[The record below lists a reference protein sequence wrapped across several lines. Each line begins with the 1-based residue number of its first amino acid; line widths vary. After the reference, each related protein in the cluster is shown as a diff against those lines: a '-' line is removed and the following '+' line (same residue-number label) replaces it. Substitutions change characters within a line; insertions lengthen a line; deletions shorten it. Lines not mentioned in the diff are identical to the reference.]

1 MIFQCEKASFKMTFV
16 THTED
21 KQKSIHEFTGP
32 EPGYIATSIMSVACA
47 IMLLKENERLP
58 VK

>member
-1 MIFQCEKASFKMTFV
+1 MSFKTTFV

-21 KQKSIHEFTGP
+21 NQKLIHEFAGP
-32 EPGYIATSIMSVACA
+32 DPGYIGTSKLSVGCA
-47 IMLLKENERLP
+47 IMLLKESDRLP

>member
-1 MIFQCEKASFKMTFV
+1 MTFV

>member
-1 MIFQCEKASFKMTFV
+1 MTFV

-21 KQKSIHEFTGP
+21 KQKSIHEFTGMD
-32 EPGYIATSIMSVACA
+32 PGYGGTAKMTVACA
-47 IMLLKENERLP
+47 FMLLNEKDRLP